1 MNLSKIMKYSAS
13 LHAKGSWMKSELYF
27 EEIMKLG
34 FKLFDPPKRKDFI
47 IKYLEKTME
56 ED

>member
-1 MNLSKIMKYSAS
+1 MNLAEIMKHSVS
-13 LHAKGSWMKSELYF
+13 LHAKGSWMKSDQYF
-27 EEIMKLG
+27 KEIMKLG

-56 ED
+56 EY

>member
-13 LHAKGSWMKSELYF
+13 LHAKGSWTKSELYF